1 MPRPTK
7 KSERRAQ
14 ILDAF
19 ERCVAR
25 YGLDGATLDRV
36 SEEAGLARAL
46 IRHNV
51 GNREALIEAF
61 TERFMENSDAA
72 MASMVDRL
80 PSETRSIAMVN
91 WLFQPGSPDTKLI
104 LASSALIMA
113 GAYDHKLAKRMRA
126 WTDAFIARIESVLKQ
141 DYPKANRDARRAVA
155 NGISGIYFNSQ
166 SMAPLGVDTA
176 LRTHSHDAALRLL
189 HTLDD

>member
-19 ERCVAR
+19 ERAVSR

-51 GNREALIEAF
+51 GNREDLIEAF
-61 TERFMENSDAA
+61 TKRFMENSDAA
-72 MASMVDRL
+72 MASMVDHL
-80 PSETRSIAMVN
+80 PTEKPSTAMVN
-91 WLFQPGSPDTKLI
+91 WLFQPGSSDTQLI

-113 GAYDHKLAKRMRA
+113 GAHDRQLAKRMRE
-126 WTDAFIARIESVLKQ
+126 WTDAFIARIEGVVKQ
-141 DYPKANRDARRAVA
+141 DYPKASREARRAVA
-155 NGISGIYFNSQ
+155 TGISGIYFNSQ
-166 SMAPLGVDTA
+166 SLAPLGVDTA
-176 LRTHSHDAALRLL
+176 LRTRSHDAALRLL
-189 HTLDD
+189 HTLDG